1 MVCGLPRDIAEALA
15 VQTLLGSATLLDQ
28 SDDGAAALRAAV
40 TSPGGTTAAAL
51 RVLEQQGVRAA
62 IIDAVVA
69 ARDRSVEM
77 GAGS

>member
-1 MVCGLPRDIAEALA
+1 M
-15 VQTLLGSATLLDQ
+15 
-28 SDDGAAALRAAV
+28 

>member
-1 MVCGLPRDIAEALA
+1 VVCGLPRDIAEALA